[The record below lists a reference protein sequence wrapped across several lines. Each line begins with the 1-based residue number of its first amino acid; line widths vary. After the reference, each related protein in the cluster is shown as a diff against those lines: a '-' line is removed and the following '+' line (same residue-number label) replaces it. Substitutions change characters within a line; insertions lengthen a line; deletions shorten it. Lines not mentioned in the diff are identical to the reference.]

1 MKIARYNP
9 SLNLGRVADF
19 DQWVRNPF
27 AAFPLM
33 GQLLGDFVPAITS
46 GRPATDVHEDAD
58 NYYARFELPGVKKE
72 DLKVEIHD
80 RLLTITAERKEK
92 TGEQESSFTLSR
104 SISVPEGVNAEAI
117 SARLEDGI
125 LTVSLP
131 KQEHRKPKL
140 IEVN

>member
-9 SLNLGRVADF
+9 SLNLSRVADF

-33 GQLLGDFVPAITS
+33 GQLLGDFVPAMAT

-58 NYYARFELPGVKKE
+58 HYYARFELPGVKKD

-80 RLLTITAERKEK
+80 SLLTVSAERKEK
-92 TGEQESSFTLSR
+92 SGDQESTVSLSR
-104 SISVPEGVNAEAI
+104 SISVPEGVNGDAI